1 MPIPSA
7 AMDYFNSPAYERN
20 SYIQSGMSPEEYD
33 RQKAAQAAPQFD
45 PISNTVGKPGAK
57 FYKQPP
63 RPPAPQYGTINNES
77 DWNAADEFLNKLRNE
92 RSDLFK

>member
-33 RQKAAQAAPQFD
+33 RQKAAQDF
-45 PISNTVGKPGAK
+45 VGDRQEARRNQPKL
-57 FYKQPP
+57 FMNPP

-77 DWNAADEFLNKLRNE
+77 DWNAADEFLNKMRNE

>member
-33 RQKAAQAAPQFD
+33 RQKAAQDF
-45 PISNTVGKPGAK
+45 VGDRQKGSQPK
-57 FYKQPP
+57 IFMNPP
-63 RPPAPQYGTINNES
+63 RPPATQYGTLNNES
-77 DWNAADEFLNKLRNE
+77 DWNAADEFLNKMRNE

>member
-33 RQKAAQAAPQFD
+33 RQKAAQDF
-45 PISNTVGKPGAK
+45 VGDRQKARRSQPK
-57 FYKQPP
+57 LFMNPP
-63 RPPAPQYGTINNES
+63 RPPAPYRTINNES
-77 DWNAADEFLNKLRNE
+77 DYNAADEFLNKLRNE